1 MTQYYRIQPEPD
13 QYMYFALDTYDFLN
27 KLGEEFELSDFGKPM
42 SHAWQP
48 VEGKFYPKVGNA
60 TKIPDITTWQTDLL
74 ILNQKAC
81 DILRD
86 TLQSLGELLP
96 VEVGSDTY
104 YLFNVLERLA
114 DDVIDMANS
123 EYEYHATEE
132 KPVGFKVLNFNVNN
146 IPQDKLLFCV
156 QNDFAYNIYCDDKL
170 KNIVNENDLGGLFFN
185 TTLIDPYFK

>member
-1 MTQYYRIQPEPD
+1 
-13 QYMYFALDTYDFLN
+13 
-27 KLGEEFELSDFGKPM
+27 
-42 SHAWQP
+42 
-48 VEGKFYPKVGNA
+48 
-60 TKIPDITTWQTDLL
+60 
-74 ILNQKAC
+74 
-81 DILRD
+81 
-86 TLQSLGELLP
+86 LQSIGELLP

-123 EYEYHATEE
+123 DYEYHATEE